1 MNNTKAVIAVLV
13 HVALIVFVVL
23 AIWPALKSGDTDR
36 YHTKTAGVVIQP
48 VVEEIDVPAMTETID
63 IVTEEVE
70 MPVDV
75 EVVTEQVE
83 VVEAAMEEVV
93 EPVASADKPVM
104 GGGQVHIVTAQGLKY
119 EPLVTVIAIGDTVAW
134 ENMSSHDTQAIEG
147 LVPGGSERW
156 HSSMGENF
164 QRTFTQEGI
173 YIYKCT
179 PHWGAA
185 MGGVIIVGNPVNL
198 EAIKAATAKG
208 AAKRLVK
215 KAIKAA
221 EEMPEAE
228 DSGAT
233 AEVMEVVTEQ
243 VEVAEAVVDE
253 VATEAVAV
261 EAAVAEEV
269 VVEEVVVEEVVVEE
283 VVVEEVVVE
292 EVVAEEV
299 VAEVAAV
306 ATPATGG
313 GQVHIVTA
321 QGLKYE
327 PLVTVIA
334 LGDTVAWE
342 NMSSHDT
349 QAIEGLVPEGSERWH
364 SSMGENYQRTFT
376 QEGIY
381 IFKCTPHW
389 GAAMGGVIIVGNPV
403 NLEAI
408 KAATVKGAAK
418 RLVKKAIK
426 AAEAM

>member
-13 HVALIVFVVL
+13 HVALIVFVVF

-36 YHTKTAGVVIQP
+36 YHTKTAGVIVNTP
-48 VVEEIDVPAMTETID
+48 VVEEISEPASAMTETD
-63 IVTEEVE
+63 DASIVEETIVTATEEVA
-70 MPVDV
+70 
-75 EVVTEQVE
+75 TT
-83 VVEAAMEEVV
+83 EEVV
-93 EPVASADKPVM
+93 EEVVIEEVVAEVAAIETPAT

-119 EPLVTVIAIGDTVAW
+119 SPLVSVIAVGDTVAW

-147 LVPGGSERW
+147 LVPEGVEMW
-156 HSSMGENF
+156 HSSMGESF
-164 QRTFTQEGI
+164 QRTFMQEGI

-198 EAIKAATAKG
+198 DAIKSASVKG

-221 EEMPEAE
+221 EEMPVEE

-233 AEVMEVVTEQ
+233 AEVMEAVTEH
-243 VEVAEAVVDE
+243 VEVAEA
-253 VATEAVAV
+253 A
-261 EAAVAEEV
+261 
-269 VVEEVVVEEVVVEE
+269 VEEVVTEDVVEE
-283 VVVEEVVVE
+283 MVVE
-292 EVVAEEV
+292 EVVAT
-299 VAEVAAV
+299 VAAV

-321 QGLKYE
+321 QGLKYS

-349 QAIEGLVPEGSERWH
+349 QAIEGLVPEGSEMWH
-364 SSMGENYQRTFT
+364 SSMGESFQRTFI

-381 IFKCTPHW
+381 IYKCTPHW

-403 NLEAI
+403 NLDAI
-408 KAATVKGAAK
+408 KSASVKGAAK